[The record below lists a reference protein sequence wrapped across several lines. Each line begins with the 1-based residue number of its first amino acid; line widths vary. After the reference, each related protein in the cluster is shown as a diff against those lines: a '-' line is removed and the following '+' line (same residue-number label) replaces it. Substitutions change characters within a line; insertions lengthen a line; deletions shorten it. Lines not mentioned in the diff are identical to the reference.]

1 MTFIK
6 RKMSDDDLQEARK
19 TWEMSKQL
27 GLYAKL
33 EDKVLQNLSK
43 LRRNTRKRI
52 TPKRYK

>member
-1 MTFIK
+1 MP
-6 RKMSDDDLQEARK
+6 DDDLQEARK

-27 GLYAKL
+27 GLYAEL